1 MMTEEIDIYTDG
13 SCLKNPG
20 KGGWGIVIVEDNK
33 VTAEYS
39 KGYKHT
45 TNSRMEMYAI
55 LMALKYAEKNKSK
68 IVNIKSDSNFIVQAI
83 NKNWLQNWVRK
94 GWKKSGNEP
103 VANADIWKPI
113 YKLYT
118 ELSDEVEINFIKVKA
133 HSGVEFNE
141 EVDDLAKA
149 AAMQDELHNDK
160 GYEGSDT
167 NSSDSTL
174 FKEVKNNINIQNVDY
189 NGVHSLKIKQ
199 GTKEIIVPI
208 NKIKNYLK

>member
-1 MMTEEIDIYTDG
+1 MMTQEIDIYTDG

-33 VTAEYS
+33 IIAEYS
-39 KGYKHT
+39 KGYQNT

-55 LMALKYAEKNKSK
+55 LMALKYASKNKAK

-83 NKNWLQNWVRK
+83 NKNWLENWVRK

-118 ELSDEVEINFIKVKA
+118 ELSGELEINFIKVKA
-133 HSGVEFNE
+133 HSGIEFNE
-141 EVDDLAKA
+141 EVDELARA
-149 AAMQDELHNDK
+149 AAMQEELSVDK
-160 GYEGSDT
+160 GYQGNE
-167 NSSDSTL
+167 SSTTDKSL
-174 FKEVKNNINIQNVDY
+174 FKGAKNKISIVNVDF
-189 NGVHSLKIKQ
+189 NGVSSLKIKE
-199 GTKEIIVPI
+199 GKKEIIVPI
-208 NKIKNYLK
+208 NMIKEHI

>member
-1 MMTEEIDIYTDG
+1 MTQEIDIYTDG

-33 VTAEYS
+33 VVAEYS
-39 KGYKHT
+39 KGYQNT

-55 LMALKYAEKNKSK
+55 LMALKYADKNKAK
-68 IVNIKSDSNFIVQAI
+68 VVNIKSDSNFIVQAI

-118 ELSDEVEINFIKVKA
+118 ELSGKLEINFIKVKA

-141 EVDDLAKA
+141 EVDELARA
-149 AAMQDELHNDK
+149 AAMQEELSVDK
-160 GYEGSDT
+160 GYEGKE
-167 NSSDSTL
+167 SSTTDKSL
-174 FKEVKNNINIQNVDY
+174 FTEAKNKISIANVDFD
-189 NGVHSLKIKQ
+189 GVPSLKIKE
-199 GTKEIIVPI
+199 GKKEIIVPI
-208 NKIKNYLK
+208 SMIKEHIK

>member
-1 MMTEEIDIYTDG
+1 MIQEIDIYTDG

-20 KGGWGIVIVEDNK
+20 KGGWGIVIVKDNK
-33 VTAEYS
+33 IIAEYS
-39 KGYKHT
+39 KGYQNT

-55 LMALKYAEKNKSK
+55 LMALKYASKNKAK

-118 ELSDEVEINFIKVKA
+118 ELSGELEVNFIKVKA

-141 EVDDLAKA
+141 EVDELARA
-149 AAMQDELHNDK
+149 AAMQEELSVDK
-160 GYEGSDT
+160 GYEGNESSTNDKSLFTDT
-167 NSSDSTL
+167 
-174 FKEVKNNINIQNVDY
+174 KNKISIANVEF
-189 NGVHSLKIKQ
+189 NGVPSLKIKE
-199 GTKEIIVPI
+199 GKKEIVVPI
-208 NKIKNYLK
+208 SMIKEKI

>member
-1 MMTEEIDIYTDG
+1 MTQEIDIYTDG
-13 SCLKNPG
+13 SCLNNPG

-33 VTAEYS
+33 IIAEYS
-39 KGYKHT
+39 KGYQNT

-55 LMALKYAEKNKSK
+55 LMALKYAGKNKAK
-68 IVNIKSDSNFIVQAI
+68 VVNIKSDSNFIVQAI

-118 ELSDEVEINFIKVKA
+118 ELSGELEISFIKVKA

-141 EVDDLAKA
+141 EVDELARA
-149 AAMQDELHNDK
+149 AAMQEELSVDK
-160 GYEGSDT
+160 GYEG
-167 NSSDSTL
+167 NESSATDKSL
-174 FKEVKNNINIQNVDY
+174 FTETKNKISIANVDF
-189 NGVHSLKIKQ
+189 NGVPSFKIKE
-199 GTKEIIVPI
+199 GKKEIIVPI
-208 NKIKNYLK
+208 SMIKEHINE